1 MRADVKLSENG
12 SVQSVTDLRK
22 CTELIRDRVLARLNT
37 AIAGK
42 LVESVNVLR
51 ETYTSTLTRWSYSLL
66 ASSFRDH
73 LPLALHQFINEY
85 VRI

>member
-1 MRADVKLSENG
+1 MRAGLQLSENG
-12 SVQSVTDLRK
+12 NVQSVSDLRK

-51 ETYTSTLTRWSYSLL
+51 ETYTATLTRSATPSSPFSVLYSTSILV
-66 ASSFRDH
+66 H
-73 LPLALHQFINEY
+73 
-85 VRI
+85 

>member
-1 MRADVKLSENG
+1 MRAGVQLSENG

-51 ETYTSTLTRWSYSLL
+51 ETYTGTLTRS
-66 ASSFRDH
+66 AN
-73 LPLALHQFINEY
+73 PLSPFNVLDSILVH
-85 VRI
+85 